1 MRRKLS
7 GARFRVMVVVRA
19 GTGGVERVVVMGW
32 YSTCGWARSEGELLY
47 RSAVSLF
54 IHSPNV
60 AASATQQPQR
70 YS

>member
-32 YSTCGWARSEGELLY
+32 YSRVGKERG
-47 RSAVSLF
+47 
-54 IHSPNV
+54 
-60 AASATQQPQR
+60 
-70 YS
+70 